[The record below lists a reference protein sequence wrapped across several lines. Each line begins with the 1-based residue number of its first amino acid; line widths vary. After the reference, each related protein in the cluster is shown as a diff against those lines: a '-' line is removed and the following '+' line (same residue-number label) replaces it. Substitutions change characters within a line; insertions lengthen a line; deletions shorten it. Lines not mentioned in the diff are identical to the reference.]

1 MMNIVASSQ
10 SQENLRQSQGSVIN
24 FLCIQCQQHCNSY
37 QEQITMA
44 LSESEIA
51 HWRGFNNWQVVSKQ
65 YEITDRNRWNQEYA
79 EWRAK
84 NDAIS
89 AKNPLSHTEFQ
100 RDYAHLLQSKNG
112 TVPLT
117 ENKPAQPDPM
127 LKASQRF
134 DYNMQKLC
142 SVYGYFS
149 EADLRIPFIRAA
161 RLIKTTWL
169 QYGQVTENKD
179 EPLFIRSNPND
190 PNSELVYNTYRA
202 KLSGLRDHPAKDC
215 IFRMIT
221 NEDIFFNDTL
231 IAIFRVAKS
240 LRAQNKIVDLCSVH
254 DEYRM
259 QFDVLKKDLPQ
270 LTDVDWIADVLTT
283 IEYNYDTLSSEIFV
297 EETVNQHIKWYIA
310 ARTSYLDDL
319 KAQLLRQGI
328 SLAWLD
334 EHYQK
339 HMQVL
344 KAMTPMKIES
354 FSSQIDEALSM
365 MENRSDGIST
375 DLKDLDHMMKLKNG
389 CLYYIGGRPGMG
401 KTALSLH
408 FLLLSQLLDQRKK
421 VLFFSL
427 EMSKEQLI
435 NRLICSVGG
444 INANMLKDKRLSD
457 LDQDTF
463 EQYYLAAKAIKA
475 LDITLIDQGVDT
487 ITSLQSTCEQ
497 VKDRDKNLGLIVV
510 DYLQL
515 LKGSGQNK
523 NQIREQEVSEISR
536 ALKLL
541 AKKCDCPVICLTQL
555 NRQVEGRHEKRPSL
569 SDLRESGSLEQDADA
584 VLMLFRAD
592 YYDKDASPNLE
603 IIVAKNRHGSL
614 GTATVEFDR
623 ETQRI
628 SDLPFSQTKW

>member
-1 MMNIVASSQ
+1 
-10 SQENLRQSQGSVIN
+10 
-24 FLCIQCQQHCNSY
+24 
-37 QEQITMA
+37 MA

-375 DLKDLDHMMKLKNG
+375 DLKDLDHMMKLRNG

>member
-1 MMNIVASSQ
+1 MI
-10 SQENLRQSQGSVIN
+10 
-24 FLCIQCQQHCNSY
+24 
-37 QEQITMA
+37 MA

-65 YEITDRNRWNQEYA
+65 YEITDRNRWNDEYA

-89 AKNPLSHTEFQ
+89 SKNPLSHTEFQ

-117 ENKPAQPDPM
+117 ENKPAQADPM

-161 RLIKTTWL
+161 RFIKTTWL

-231 IAIFRVAKS
+231 IAIFKVAKS

-259 QFDVLKKDLPQ
+259 QFDALKKDLPQ
-270 LTDVDWIADVLTT
+270 LTDVGWIADVLTT

-375 DLKDLDHMMKLKNG
+375 DLKDLDYMMKLRNG

-408 FLLLSQLLDQRKK
+408 FLLLSQLRDQRKK

-463 EQYYLAAKAIKA
+463 EQYHKAAKAIKA

>member
-1 MMNIVASSQ
+1 
-10 SQENLRQSQGSVIN
+10 
-24 FLCIQCQQHCNSY
+24 
-37 QEQITMA
+37 MA

-65 YEITDRNRWNQEYA
+65 YEITDRNRWNNEYA

-112 TVPLT
+112 TVPLI

-334 EHYQK
+334 ENYQK

-375 DLKDLDHMMKLKNG
+375 DLKDLDHMMKLRNG

-408 FLLLSQLLDQRKK
+408 FLLLSQLRDQRKK

>member
-1 MMNIVASSQ
+1 MNIVASSQ

-24 FLCIQCQQHCNSY
+24 SLCIQCQQHCNSY

-65 YEITDRNRWNQEYA
+65 YEITDRNRWNNEYA

-240 LRAQNKIVDLCSVH
+240 LRAQNKMVDLCSVH

-259 QFDVLKKDLPQ
+259 QFNTLKESLPQ
-270 LTDVDWIADVLTT
+270 LTDVEWIADVLTT

-344 KAMTPMKIES
+344 KAMIPMKIES
-354 FSSQIDEALSM
+354 FSNQIDDALSM
-365 MENRSDGIST
+365 MENRVDGIST
-375 DLKDLDHMMKLKNG
+375 DLKDLDHMMKLRNG

-408 FLLLSQLLDQRKK
+408 FLLLSQLRDQRKK

-463 EQYYLAAKAIKA
+463 EQYHLAAKAIKA

>member
-1 MMNIVASSQ
+1 
-10 SQENLRQSQGSVIN
+10 
-24 FLCIQCQQHCNSY
+24 
-37 QEQITMA
+37 MA
-44 LSESEIA
+44 LSEAEIA
-51 HWRGFNNWQVVSKQ
+51 HWIGWSNWQVVSKQ
-65 YEITDRNRWNQEYA
+65 YEITDRKRWNEEYDQ
-79 EWRAK
+79 WRAK
-84 NDAIS
+84 NDAIH
-89 AKNPLSHTEFQ
+89 ARNPSSYVEFHK
-100 RDYAHLLQSKNG
+100 DHSHLLQSKNG
-112 TVPLT
+112 IVPLT
-117 ENKPAQPDPM
+117 ENRPAQADPM

-134 DYNMQKLC
+134 DYNMQNLC
-142 SVYGYFS
+142 STYGYFS

-169 QYGQVTENKD
+169 QYGQVTEDKD
-179 EPLFIRSNPND
+179 QPLFIRSNPKD
-190 PNSELVYNTYRA
+190 PESDLIYNQHRH
-202 KLSGLRDHPAKDC
+202 KILNERDHPAKDC
-215 IFRMIT
+215 IFRMVT

-240 LRAQNKIVDLCSVH
+240 LRSQKKMIDLCSVYE
-254 DEYRM
+254 EYRL
-259 QFDVLKKDLPQ
+259 QFDELKKDLPN
-270 LTDVDWIADVLTT
+270 LTDVNWIADVLTT
-283 IEYNYDTLSSEIFV
+283 IEYNYDTLSNEIFV
-297 EETVNQHIKWYIA
+297 EETINQHIKWYIA

-319 KAQLLRQGI
+319 KAQLLRQGV

-354 FSSQIDEALSM
+354 FSSQIDEAVSM
-365 MENRSDGIST
+365 MEHRVDGIST
-375 DLKDLDHMMKLKNG
+375 DLKDLDFMMKLKNG

-427 EMSKEQLI
+427 EMSKDQLI

-444 INANMLKDKRLSD
+444 INANLLKDKRLSD
-457 LDQDTF
+457 LDQETF
-463 EQYYLAAKAIKA
+463 EQYHKAAQAIKA

-541 AKKCDCPVICLTQL
+541 AKRCDCPVICLTQL

-584 VLMLFRAD
+584 VLMLYRAD

-628 SDLPFSQTKW
+628 SNLPFSKTKW

>member
-1 MMNIVASSQ
+1 MNIVASSQ

-112 TVPLT
+112 TLPLT
-117 ENKPAQPDPM
+117 ENKPAQADPM

-375 DLKDLDHMMKLKNG
+375 DLKDLDHMMKLRNG

>member
-1 MMNIVASSQ
+1 
-10 SQENLRQSQGSVIN
+10 
-24 FLCIQCQQHCNSY
+24 
-37 QEQITMA
+37 MA

-231 IAIFRVAKS
+231 IAIFKVAKS

-375 DLKDLDHMMKLKNG
+375 DLKDLDHMMKLRNG